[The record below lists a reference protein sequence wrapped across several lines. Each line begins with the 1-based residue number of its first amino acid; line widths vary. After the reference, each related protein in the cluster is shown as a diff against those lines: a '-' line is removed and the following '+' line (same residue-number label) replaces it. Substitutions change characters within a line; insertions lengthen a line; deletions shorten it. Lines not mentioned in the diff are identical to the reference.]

1 MRWGQGLLTGIS
13 ANGAGVCVDL
23 HGIARLDAVVVR
35 PPALLF
41 PLLTLAP
48 EDLNEGLLELTAVTR
63 VNNGVQAAVEV
74 AQPEDHFEECFRRF

>member
-1 MRWGQGLLTGIS
+1 MRWGQGLLTAIH

-23 HGIARLDAVVVR
+23 HGRARLDAVVVR

-41 PLLTLAP
+41 LLLTLAP
-48 EDLNEGLLELTAVTR
+48 EDPNEGLLELTAVTG

-74 AQPEDHFEECFRRF
+74 AQPEDHFEECFRSS